1 MGEDFHHMGNVF
13 RVEQVSFLTSFAL
26 SSLGKK
32 SYGVILRDLVHGA
45 GHLLNVF
52 IVCMDRRSVDD
63 KTDDVDAVGVD
74 DDVFAESI
82 CTVLT
87 ARIRGARSGAAP
99 GYRLDQR
106 RAG

>member
-1 MGEDFHHMGNVF
+1 M
-13 RVEQVSFLTSFAL
+13 
-26 SSLGKK
+26 SSLREK

-82 CTVLT
+82 CTVFDGT
-87 ARIRGARSGAAP
+87 DQGAQGLELLP
-99 GYRLDQR
+99 GI
-106 RAG
+106 G